1 MVLPQ
6 PHVVRRGAGTP
17 LLFLHGNGVDHRLLL
32 ELDHIFSS
40 GDWERI
46 YLDLPGFGS
55 TARLHAPGGLPEIAE
70 WLDHAVA
77 ELLGSARFAV
87 VGNSLGG
94 LLARDLAARR
104 PDQVLG
110 MALLAPVVDP
120 VAAHRTLPDHVVLE
134 TDAALLETLD
144 AVDRG
149 PYTELA
155 VIQTEGNWQRFRR
168 AALPGIRAAD
178 LRAMARLG
186 QRYTLPEPPE
196 ERLSGCDRP
205 VLIIAG
211 KQDSVVGFEDQL
223 VLASQFPRVTC
234 AALDAAGHNVHLDQP
249 DVVHALLA
257 EWGDRIGRGQLP
269 E

>member
-17 LLFLHGNGVDHRLLL
+17 LLFLHGNGVDHRVLL
-32 ELDHIFSS
+32 ELDDVFAS

-55 TARLHAPGGLPEIAE
+55 TARLDAPGGLPEIAE
-70 WLDHAVA
+70 WLDQAVT
-77 ELLGSARFAV
+77 ELIGSARFAI

-94 LLARDLAARR
+94 LLACELAARR
-104 PDQVLG
+104 GKQVLG

-134 TDAALLETLD
+134 MDAAFLETLD
-144 AVDRG
+144 AADRG
-149 PYTELA
+149 LYTELA
-155 VIQTEGNWQRFRR
+155 VIQSQENWQRFKR
-168 AALPGIRAAD
+168 AALPGLRAAD

-186 QRYTLPEPPE
+186 QRYFLTEPPE

-205 VLIIAG
+205 MLIISG
-211 KQDSVVGFEDQL
+211 KQDSVVGFEDQRA
-223 VLASQFPRVTC
+223 LALKFPRATV
-234 AALDAAGHNVHLDQP
+234 AELDAAGHNVHLDQP
-249 DVVHALLA
+249 GVVHALLA
-257 EWGDRIGRGQLP
+257 EWGENLRRG
-269 E
+269 